1 MLRKSYQHLFQQLL
15 IWTVSWMLISFF
27 LTNGIEYPERF
38 FRRITPTFIGMVLII
53 VINYKILLP
62 KFYFNKRN
70 LIFVTSG
77 LLLTIGVFLLIYSE
91 IMPWAEWVRPKRS
104 PFSESSDGM
113 GKGRF
118 SSRLIFGL
126 LMTLIMPLLIAFLG
140 STLIEISRYANRKEK
155 EVIKTE
161 KAKLAT
167 ELKFLKSQINPHF
180 LFNTLNNIYTLTV
193 IKSDKAPENLLRLS
207 DMLRYMLYDTDNSH
221 VPLKKEIDYL
231 KNYVQLMG
239 LKDSRGLNVTL
250 ELDESQPD
258 LPVAPLLFIPLV
270 ENAYKHSKIEDLQK
284 GFIHIQL
291 KTEKKQIAFKVENSV
306 STTNFTKDKA
316 GGIGLQNIRQRLE
329 LLYPERHELAINET
343 ADRYVVKL
351 KLKES

>member
-70 LIFVTSG
+70 LLFVASG

-258 LPVAPLLFIPLV
+258 LPVAPLLFIPLI

-291 KTEKKQIAFKVENSV
+291 KTEKKQIAFTVENSV